1 MPLNL
6 VTATLWKDANPS
18 TPGEF
23 RETLAQPILNATRVF
38 INDFK
43 MVMPGA
49 PPTVPNF
56 IRIKFQP
63 DGNNLEANDAV
74 LPNQFVI
81 FPIWDPVALTFRQ
94 QFSYP
99 GQPIAFLVGRQVP
112 FRSFHCKVYDEFNNL
127 ITYSQLGIKFAV
139 EYDGFPNSHQ
149 ATSQDYQNV
158 PVGLYNA
165 GTPY

>member
-1 MPLNL
+1 MTPNL
-6 VTATLWKDANPS
+6 VTATLWRDANPA

-23 RETLAQPILNATRVF
+23 RETLAQPIRNATRIF

-43 MVMPGA
+43 MKLTVA
-49 PPTVPNF
+49 PPTLPNF

-74 LPNQFVI
+74 LPNQFVV
-81 FPIWDPVALTFRQ
+81 FPTWDLATLTFRQ

-99 GQPIAFLVGRQVP
+99 GQPIAFLIGRQVP
-112 FRSFHCKVYDEFNNL
+112 FATFHCKIYDEFNNL
-127 ITYSQLGIKFAV
+127 IAYEQLGIKFAV
-139 EYDGFPNSHQ
+139 EYDGFPNSH
-149 ATSQDYQNV
+149 ASTSQNYPNV